1 MSNMFDRGEATDEKE
16 RFRQEYTAQQNQVQ
30 SSIRKRSTW
39 MIGCVGALLLG
50 LLIFGGS
57 ACSTYNSLTTE
68 QQQVKNA
75 FSNIDVQLQR
85 RADLIPNLVNTVKG
99 YTQHEEAVFGEI
111 AQARSRLLGAQTVE
125 EKSEANNQLTGALG
139 RLLVITE
146 NYPNLKA
153 DQQFIRLQDEL
164 AGTENRIQIARRDYN
179 KEVLEYNTARA
190 RFPTVVMAPILG
202 FQPAEEFKADPATR
216 DAPKVD
222 FPPKK

>member
-1 MSNMFDRGEATDEKE
+1 MSNIFDKGEATDEKE
-16 RFRQEYTAQQNQVQ
+16 RFRQEYAAQQNQIQ
-30 SSIRKRSTW
+30 SSNRKRSTW
-39 MIGCVGALLLG
+39 MIGCVGALVLG

-57 ACSTYNSLTTE
+57 ACGTYNSLTTE

-99 YTQHEEAVFGEI
+99 YAQHEEAVFNEI

-125 EKSEANNQLTGALG
+125 EKAEANNQLTGALG

-164 AGTENRIQIARRDYN
+164 AGTENRIQTARRDYN

-190 RFPTVVMAPILG
+190 RFPTVIMAPILG
-202 FQPAEEFKADPATR
+202 FQPAEEFKADPTSR
-216 DAPKVD
+216 EVPKVE
-222 FPPKK
+222 FPK